1 MSDASSST
9 PPPGPIAS
17 GVISV
22 MVVDDSAIIR
32 GLITR
37 ILETDPGIKV
47 ITSAANGEA
56 AIAFLKRYPADV
68 IVLDIEM
75 PVMDGIAAI
84 PKLLE
89 VKPDVKIIMAS
100 TLTLR
105 NAEISMKAMGLGAV
119 DYIPKPTANKE
130 IISGTD
136 FNHELLSKVKAWGQK
151 AAAGRPASA
160 SAPVAAKAS
169 VTPPPAKAPKT
180 IVLRKGPLSVP
191 GAIAI
196 ASSTGGPQALFK
208 VIPALKEVAQ
218 PVFITQHM
226 PPSFTTILAEH
237 IKNLGGLP
245 CVEAQDNMPV
255 KGGQAYLAPGNFH
268 MTVADEGGNRV
279 IKLNQNPPENFC
291 RPAADPMLRSLV
303 EVYGSRLFVA
313 VLTGMGSDGFKGC
326 QVVVEKGGAVI
337 SQDEATSVVWGMP
350 AAVAE
355 GGLCHA
361 VLPID
366 QLGPYISNVAKRG
379 SV

>member
-1 MSDASSST
+1 
-9 PPPGPIAS
+9 
-17 GVISV
+17 

-37 ILETDPGIKV
+37 TLESDPGIKV

-56 AIAFLKRYPADV
+56 AVSFLTRYPADV
-68 IVLDIEM
+68 VVLDIEM
-75 PVMDGIAAI
+75 PVMDGITAI

-89 VKPDVKIIMAS
+89 SKPDIKIIMAS

-105 NAEISMKAMGLGAV
+105 NAEISMKAMELGAV
-119 DYIPKPTANKE
+119 DYIPKPSTNKE
-130 IISGTD
+130 IISGAD
-136 FNHELLSKVKAWGQK
+136 FNHELIAKVKAWGRK
-151 AAAGRPASA
+151 AVAARPSGAATATPASA
-160 SAPVAAKAS
+160 APL
-169 VTPPPAKAPKT
+169 PPKAPKT
-180 IVLRKGPLSVP
+180 IVLRRGPIGVP
-191 GAIAI
+191 GAIAV

-208 VIPALKEVAQ
+208 VMSALKEVLQ

-226 PPSFTTILAEH
+226 PPSFTTTLAQH
-237 IKNLGGLP
+237 INNLGGIP
-245 CVEAQDNMPV
+245 CVEAQDGMPV

-268 MTVADEGGNRV
+268 MTIADAGGART

-303 EVYGSRLFVA
+303 EVYGSRLLAV
-313 VLTGMGSDGFKGC
+313 VLTGMGTDGLKGC
-326 QVVVEKGGAVI
+326 QHVVEQGGSVI

-361 VLPID
+361 VLSID
-366 QLGPYISNVAKRG
+366 QIGNYILNVAKRG
-379 SV
+379 SG

>member
-1 MSDASSST
+1 MSDAAAS
-9 PPPGPIAS
+9 PPPSGPAAS

-37 ILETDPGIKV
+37 TLETDPGIKV
-47 ITSAANGEA
+47 ITSAANGET
-56 AIAFLKRYPADV
+56 AISFLKRYPVDV

-89 VKPDVKIIMAS
+89 EKPDVKIIMAS

-105 NAEISMKAMGLGAV
+105 NAEISMKAIELGAV
-119 DYIPKPTANKE
+119 DYIPKPTTNKD
-130 IISGTD
+130 IITGTD
-136 FNHELLSKVKAWGQK
+136 FNHELLSKVKAWGLK

-160 SAPVAAKAS
+160 PVSVTSAAPVARPTK
-169 VTPPPAKAPKT
+169 TPKE
-180 IVLRKGPLSVP
+180 IVLRKGPVGVP

-208 VIPALKEVAQ
+208 VMPALKEVTQ

-226 PPSFTTILAEH
+226 PPSFTTILADH
-237 IKNLGGLP
+237 LKNLGGLP
-245 CVEAQDNMPV
+245 CVEAQDKMPV
-255 KGGQAYLAPGNFH
+255 KGGQAYLAPGNYH
-268 MTVADEGGNRV
+268 MTIADENGGKV

-313 VLTGMGSDGFKGC
+313 VLTGMGTDGFKGC

-366 QLGPYISNVAKRG
+366 QVGSYISNIAKRG
-379 SV
+379 SG